1 MPWALGIATFVI
13 IWWVL
18 FFAILPFGVKS
29 QHEAESMVEGTDP
42 GAPVHPRL
50 GMKLI
55 VNTVL
60 AVILWAVAN
69 WAYIRYFLENPLSP

>member
-1 MPWALGIATFVI
+1 MPWALGIAVFVI

-42 GAPVHPRL
+42 GAPIQPHL
-50 GMKLI
+50 GLKLL

-60 AVILWAVAN
+60 AALLWAIAN
-69 WAYIRYFLENPLSP
+69 WAYIRYFLEAQLSP

>member
-1 MPWALGIATFVI
+1 MPLMLGGAVFVI

-50 GMKLI
+50 GIKLI

-60 AVILWAVAN
+60 AVILWGIAN
-69 WAYIRYFLENPLSP
+69 WAYLRYFLENPVAP